1 MTKKATALPASAP
14 SATGGE
20 RRSLSA
26 RINRLYGAIL
36 LLSLLGISALL
47 ALASLRGLQNEALSR
62 QQTIVAKAAEQV
74 SFFIEQRRVELSTF
88 LLANNNDLAETASDL
103 DGLLAAAPAFQEII
117 ITDLEGDLIGG
128 ASRGAPI
135 LQNLFALRQSQWFQE
150 AITGA
155 PYLSTL
161 QLSSTDEPYAI
172 LAQPVRTAGDISGII
187 AARIDMRTLWNVVRD
202 IPVGETGQAYILD
215 ETGALIAHGEPE
227 LVLQGLNLSNREN
240 LAPILNA
247 PVGSSAVFQGF
258 LGERVYGA
266 TANPASTN
274 YVVVTELPARE
285 AEAPLRETAVLLG
298 GIILIT
304 LLAALGVGWLALK
317 RLVTNPVAE
326 LVAAASEFGQ
336 GKLSSRTNV
345 QSQDELGLLGNTFN
359 FMANILQ
366 ESLDTL
372 EARVAQ
378 RTRDLDLAMGISRR
392 ISSLLDPEELVL
404 LVSSEIERAFHFY
417 QVHIY
422 LFTENQEELVLA
434 GGTGA
439 GGKLLLPLGHRAKLG
454 EGAVGFAVENS
465 TAVFMPDVT
474 RDNRW
479 TFNSALPATVAEIAL
494 PITSGSRILGA
505 LDVQHDV
512 AGELTAASVDL
523 LQSIANQIAI
533 GLQNARQ
540 LSEIE
545 TSRRRLDLVISG
557 SNDGIWDWEITTNNT
572 YFSPR
577 WKAILGYADHELPS
591 DQAEFANRLHPDD
604 FDRIMQA
611 MDDYL
616 AGETASYEHEFR
628 MMHKDGSYRWILGR
642 ARLER
647 DQNGQPL
654 RIAGSHSDITERK
667 DVEETVRR
675 QAAQLQAVTE
685 INTLA
690 LSMSQSE
697 RMLPTIATHIAEKFG
712 LYHAHI
718 YLLEDEQLRLA
729 AGAGEVGQQMVQE
742 GHLIPL
748 QRERSL
754 VAQAARNA
762 QAILVNDVAA
772 SPDHLPNPLLPDTRS
787 ELAVP
792 LLLGNQV
799 LGVLDVQSDQTDFFK
814 EIDINIQS
822 TLANQLAA
830 SMQSI
835 RALEQAAE
843 SAARAN
849 ALTRRLTRAGWQ
861 EFAAKAGK
869 RLAFSYE
876 RQRMIDLLSVEG
888 SDITA
893 GATFVRPLQLHGEQ
907 IGAIALSEPRELP
920 GEAREIVTAV
930 AERLSEHLE
939 NLRLTQQTQDALSQ
953 TETLY
958 AGSSMLVQASSPQE
972 VLTAITTS
980 TALQKLERASILL
993 FDRPWDE
1000 NPEEIEVRAVWS
1012 QPGVKVQAPP
1022 GTRFPLEQFPI
1033 IHLINRHSPAMLEDI
1048 ASDENV
1054 GDDLRQLF
1062 AMLKINSLV
1071 GLPLTVGNLWFGI
1084 ITAQSAA
1091 AIAPL
1096 TEEEMRQIRSLVEQA
1111 ATVLRTMQLLAEIQN
1126 RADLEQTL
1134 REITARVYAAPTAEA
1149 VLRTAAME
1157 ANRLL
1162 GLETFAYVDT
1172 PTPTHDT
1179 GPLKEITQPG
1189 KNGAN

>member
-1 MTKKATALPASAP
+1 MMKKATASPTSTPFANE
-14 SATGGE
+14 GK

-26 RINRLYGAIL
+26 RINRLYGVIL
-36 LLSLLGISALL
+36 LLSLLGISALF

-62 QQTIVAKAAEQV
+62 QQTIAAKAAEQV
-74 SFFIEQRRVELSTF
+74 SFFIEQRRVELFTF
-88 LLANNNDLAETASDL
+88 LLANSNDLAETASHL
-103 DGLLAAAPAFQEII
+103 DRLLAAEPAFQEII
-117 ITDLEGDLIGG
+117 ITDLEGDIIGG
-128 ASRGAPI
+128 ASRGAAI

-150 AITGA
+150 AIAGT

-172 LAQPVRTAGDISGII
+172 LAQPVQTAGGITGII
-187 AARIDMRTLWNVVRD
+187 AARVDMRTLWNVVRD
-202 IPVGETGQAYILD
+202 ISVGETGQAYILD
-215 ETGALIAHGEPE
+215 ETGTLMAHGEPA
-227 LVLQGLNLSNREN
+227 LVLQGINLAASEN

-247 PVGSSAVFQGF
+247 PVGSGAVFQGF

-266 TANPASTN
+266 TANPAGTN
-274 YVVVTELPARE
+274 FVVVTELPARE

-298 GIILIT
+298 AVILGT
-304 LLAALGVGWLALK
+304 LLAAFGAGWLALK
-317 RLVTNPVAE
+317 KLVTNPVAK
-326 LVAAASEFGQ
+326 LAAAASEFGQ
-336 GKLSSRTNV
+336 GNLGSRADV
-345 QSQDELGLLGNTFN
+345 QAQDELGLLGNTFN
-359 FMANILQ
+359 FMADSLQ

-378 RTRDLDLAMGISRR
+378 RTRELALAMGISRR
-392 ISSLLDPEELVL
+392 VSSVLDPDELVL
-404 LVSSEIERAFHFY
+404 LVSNEIERAFHFY

-422 LFTENQEELVLA
+422 LFAENQEKLVLA

-439 GGKLLLPLGHRAKLG
+439 GGPILLPIGHQAKLE
-454 EGAVGFAVENS
+454 EGAVGFAVKSN
-465 TAVFMPDVT
+465 TAVFMPDVS

-479 TFNSALPATVAEIAL
+479 VYNAALPATVAEIAL
-494 PITSGSRILGA
+494 PIASGNLVLGA

-512 AGELTAASVDL
+512 AGELTAATVDL
-523 LQSIANQIAI
+523 LQSIANQTAI

-540 LSEIE
+540 LAEIE
-545 TSRRRLDLVISG
+545 ANRRRLDLVVGG
-557 SNDGIWDWEITTNNT
+557 SNDGIWDWEINTNKT

-577 WKAILGYADHELPS
+577 WKAILGYEDHELPS
-591 DQAEFANRLHPDD
+591 DQAEFASRLHPDD
-604 FDRIMQA
+604 YDRIMQA

-616 AGETASYEHEFR
+616 AGNTTSYEHEFR
-628 MMHKDGSYRWILGR
+628 MAHKDGSYRWILGR

-647 DQNGQPL
+647 DRNGQPL
-654 RIAGSHSDITERK
+654 RIAGSHSDITVRK
-667 DVEETVRR
+667 EAEETARR

-697 RMLPTIATHIAEKFG
+697 RMLPTIATQIAAKFG

-729 AGAGEVGQQMVQE
+729 AGAGEVGQKMVQK

-754 VAQAARNA
+754 VARAAREG
-762 QAILVNDVAA
+762 QAVLVNDVAA
-772 SPDHLPNPLLPDTRS
+772 SPDHLPNPQLPDTRS

-792 LLLGNQV
+792 LMLGSQV
-799 LGVLDVQSDQTDFFK
+799 LGVLDVQSNQTNSFTETDV
-814 EIDINIQS
+814 NIQS

-830 SMQSI
+830 SLQSI

-843 SAARAN
+843 AAARAN

-861 EFAAKAGK
+861 DFAAKAGK
-869 RLAFSYE
+869 RLAFGYE

-920 GEAREIVTAV
+920 SEAREIVTAV

-939 NLRLTQQTQDALSQ
+939 NLRLTQQTQQALTQ

-958 AGSSMLVQASSPQE
+958 AGSSMIVRASSPEE

-980 TALQKLERASILL
+980 TALQTMERAAILL

-1000 NPEEIEVRAVWS
+1000 NPEEIEVKAVWS
-1012 QPGVKVQAPP
+1012 QPGVKAQAPP
-1022 GTRFPLEQFPI
+1022 GTRFPLEQLPI
-1033 IHLINRHSPAMLEDI
+1033 MHLINRHTPAVLEDI
-1048 ASDENV
+1048 ANDESI
-1054 GDDLRQLF
+1054 GDDLRRLF
-1062 AMLKINSLV
+1062 ATLKINSLV
-1071 GLPLTVGNLWFGI
+1071 GLPLTVGNVWFGI
-1084 ITAQSAA
+1084 MTAQSAG
-1091 AIAPL
+1091 AISSLA
-1096 TEEEMRQIRSLVEQA
+1096 EEDVRQMRNLVDQA
-1111 ATVLRTMQLLAEIQN
+1111 ATVLRTQQLLAEIQGQ
-1126 RADLEQTL
+1126 AMLEQTL
-1134 REITARVYAAPTAEA
+1134 REITTRVYAAPTAEA
-1149 VLRTAAME
+1149 VLRTAAIE

-1172 PTPTHDT
+1172 PSPAHDT
-1179 GPLKEITQPG
+1179 GPLRKIVQPG